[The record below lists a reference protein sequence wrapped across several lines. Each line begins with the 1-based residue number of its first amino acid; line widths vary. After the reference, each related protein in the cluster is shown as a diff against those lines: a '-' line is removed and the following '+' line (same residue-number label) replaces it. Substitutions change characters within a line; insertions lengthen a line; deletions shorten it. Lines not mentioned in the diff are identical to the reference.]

1 MAVLITGGVGM
12 IGSNIVRR
20 LALQAGEDVVVFDRV
35 PAPVAHSPLAD
46 LNGVDYV
53 VGSITDLSLL
63 LHTIKKYRVNSIVH
77 LAAMIAGEA
86 SDRPVEAMEVNVM
99 GTLNVLEAAR
109 LMDIGGRV
117 VVFSASAVMG
127 GPEDTVTPRS
137 EDEVVLPAAGIY
149 TITKLTAEQL
159 VNCYRD
165 LYGVDTVAVRP
176 RAVYGPG
183 ISQTSYVQPIPALI
197 WAACRGD
204 DVVHPVGADTKTNL
218 TYAKDEAA
226 GIVRLL
232 RHPAPLPTYVY
243 NLSSGE
249 VVSHGDVARILSK
262 IFPNQRIE
270 LGPGLA
276 EGVLKSGSQTDL
288 TWRMI
293 ERPPHSV
300 DRAKKDFGFNPTWS
314 AERGVTDYVRWLQT
328 GEYGEFD

>member
-1 MAVLITGGVGM
+1 MVTGGVGM

-20 LALQAGEDVVVFDRV
+20 LALQTQDEVVVFDRA
-35 PAPVAHSPLAD
+35 PAPEAHSPLSG
-46 LNGVDYV
+46 LNVNYV

-63 LHTIKKYRVNSIVH
+63 LHTMKKYRVNSIVH
-77 LAAMIAGEA
+77 LAAIIANEA
-86 SDRPVEAMEVNVM
+86 TERPVEAMEVNVM
-99 GTLNVLEAAR
+99 GTVNVLEAAR
-109 LMDIGGRV
+109 LMDITGRV

-127 GPEDTVTPRS
+127 GHEDTGTPRS
-137 EDEVVLPAAGIY
+137 EEEVLLPATGIY

-165 LYGVDTVAVRP
+165 LYSVDAVAVRP

-183 ISQTSYVQPIPALI
+183 VSQTSYVQPIPALI
-197 WAACRGD
+197 WAACRGED
-204 DVVHPVGADTKTNL
+204 IDRPSGADTKTNL

-232 RHPAPLPTYVY
+232 KYPNRLGTYVY

-249 VVSHGDVARILSK
+249 VVSHGDVARILSE
-262 IFPNQRIE
+262 IFPDQKIN

-293 ERPPHSV
+293 ERPPHSI
-300 DRAKKDFGFNPTWS
+300 DRAKKDFGFAPTWP
-314 AERGVTDYVRWLQT
+314 AERGVRDYVRWIQT